1 MFFISWPVIPLGL
14 LKLTII
20 NKNHQTMNTIQNNS
34 DFLFLYEAINCNPN
48 GDPDQENK
56 PRMDYDTQTNLVT
69 DTRLK
74 RYIRDYFMHKDYD
87 VFVSMEEGTK
97 VNPDQKLEIVVNRL
111 LKNSKLIDDYFDGEQ
126 EMRDAFEKIMGKAK
140 DADSVFKEL
149 QKAKNKK
156 LNAFILDKIVKETY
170 LDIRLFG
177 SAFAVGGFTKAY
189 TGPLQI
195 NWGYSLNKVYP
206 VDSNSIVTIM
216 NDDSSTFGKDYR
228 IHYSLLAFHGVVNKF
243 SAKTT
248 GLTDNDIEHFRDGIW
263 NAIPSLPTR
272 SKLNQYP
279 KLYLEIIYNDGYHNG
294 HFGDLRNF
302 VDVKPTEI
310 TGDFKKVRKYND
322 LIVDF
327 SRLERLLA
335 DNKGKAV
342 KELKVKTAEGIS
354 INV

>member
-1 MFFISWPVIPLGL
+1 
-14 LKLTII
+14 
-20 NKNHQTMNTIQNNS
+20 MNTIQNNS

-74 RYIRDYFMHKDYD
+74 RYIRDYFMQKDYD
-87 VFVSMEEGTK
+87 VFVSMEEGKK

-111 LKNSKLIDDYFDGEQ
+111 LSDSKLVNEYFSGES
-126 EMRDAFEKIMGKAK
+126 EMRETFDKVMEKAK
-140 DADSVFKEL
+140 DTDSVFKEL

-156 LNAFILDKIVKETY
+156 LNTFILDKIVKDTY

-189 TGPLQI
+189 TGPVQL

-206 VDSNSIVTIM
+206 VDSDSIVTIM

-228 IHYSLLAFHGVVNKF
+228 IHYSLLAFHGVANKF
-243 SAKTT
+243 AAKTT
-248 GLTDNDIEHFRDGIW
+248 GLTNEDMEHFRDGIW

-294 HFGDLRNF
+294 HFGDLRDF
-302 VDVKPTEI
+302 VDVKPSEVA
-310 TGDFKKVRKYND
+310 GDFKKVRKYND
-322 LIVDF
+322 LEVDL
-327 SRLERLLA
+327 SRLEKLIA
-335 DNKGKAV
+335 DNKGKV
-342 KELKVKTAEGIS
+342 IKDVKVKTAEGVS
-354 INV
+354 INA

>member
-1 MFFISWPVIPLGL
+1 
-14 LKLTII
+14 
-20 NKNHQTMNTIQNNS
+20 MNTIPNNS

-74 RYIRDYFMHKDYD
+74 RYIRDYFMQKNID

-111 LKNSKLIDDYFDGEQ
+111 LTDPKLVDEYFSGQAER
-126 EMRDAFEKIMGKAK
+126 RDAFDKIMKGAK
-140 DADSVFKEL
+140 DANSVFKEL
-149 QKAKNKK
+149 QKAKNKS

-177 SAFAVGGFTKAY
+177 SAFAVGGFTRAY

-206 VDSNSIVTIM
+206 VESDSIVTIM
-216 NDDSSTFGKDYR
+216 YDDSSTFGKDYR
-228 IHYSLLAFHGVVNKF
+228 IHYSLLAFHGVANKF
-243 SAKTT
+243 AAKTT
-248 GLTDNDIEHFRDGIW
+248 GLTDQDMEHFRDGIW

-279 KLYLEIIYNDGYHNG
+279 KLYMEIVYNDGYHNG
-294 HFGDLRNF
+294 HFGDLRDY
-302 VDVKPTEI
+302 VDVKPSESA
-310 TGDFKKVRKYND
+310 GDFKKVRKYTD
-322 LIVDF
+322 LEVDL
-327 SRLERLLA
+327 SRLEKLIA
-335 DNKGKAV
+335 DNKGKAI
-342 KELKVKTAEGIS
+342 KEVKVKTAEGIS
-354 INV
+354 INA

>member
-1 MFFISWPVIPLGL
+1 
-14 LKLTII
+14 
-20 NKNHQTMNTIQNNS
+20 MNTIQNNS

-74 RYIRDYFMHKDYD
+74 RYIRDYFMQKGYN
-87 VFVSMEEGTK
+87 VFVSMEDGVK
-97 VNPDQKLEIVVNRL
+97 VDPDQKLEIVVNRL
-111 LKNSKLIDDYFDGEQ
+111 LTNPELVEEYFKGHL
-126 EMRDAFEKIMGKAK
+126 EMKKAFEKVMEKAK

-149 QKAKNKK
+149 QKAKNKS

-177 SAFAVGGFTKAY
+177 SAFAVGGFNRAY

-206 VDSNSIVTIM
+206 VESDSIVTIM

-228 IHYSLLAFHGVVNKF
+228 IHYSLLAFHGVANKF
-243 SAKTT
+243 AGQTT
-248 GLTDNDIEHFRDGIW
+248 GLSDDDMEHFRDGIW

-294 HFGDLRNF
+294 HFGDLRDF
-302 VDVKPTEI
+302 VDVKPSENA
-310 TGDFKKVRKYND
+310 GEFKKVRKYND
-322 LIVDF
+322 LEVDF
-327 SRLERLLA
+327 SRLEKLIA
-335 DNKGKAV
+335 DNKGKV
-342 KELKVKTAEGIS
+342 IKDVKVKTAEGLT